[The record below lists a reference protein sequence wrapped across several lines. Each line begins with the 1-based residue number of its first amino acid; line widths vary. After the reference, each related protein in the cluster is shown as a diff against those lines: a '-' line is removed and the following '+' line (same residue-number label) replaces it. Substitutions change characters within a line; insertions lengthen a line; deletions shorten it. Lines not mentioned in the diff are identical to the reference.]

1 MDYIRA
7 WGYRLVNVVPM
18 VIATATMASILLF
31 ALYADSPSY

>member
-18 VIATATMASILLF
+18 VIAIATIASILLF
-31 ALYADSPSY
+31 ALYADTSSY

>member
-7 WGYRLVNVVPM
+7 WGYRLVNVVPT
-18 VIATATMASILLF
+18 VIAIATITSILLF